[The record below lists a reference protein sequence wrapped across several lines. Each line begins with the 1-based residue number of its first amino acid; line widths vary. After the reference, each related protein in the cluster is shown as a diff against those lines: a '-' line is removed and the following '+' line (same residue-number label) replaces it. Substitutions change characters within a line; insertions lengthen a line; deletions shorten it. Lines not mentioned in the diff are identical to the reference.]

1 MKMQFEANR
10 FRESTC
16 WRNALKTTNVIAR
29 FAGRASSGNLVTA
42 DAVASGVKRFTMIL
56 PNDGGTK
63 LNSLWTTGF
72 ES

>member
-1 MKMQFEANR
+1 MKKRLEANHLQ
-10 FRESTC
+10 EDMC
-16 WRNALKTTNVIAR
+16 WRNASKTTNVIVR
-29 FAGRASSGNLVTA
+29 FAGPASFGNSAMV

-56 PNDGGTK
+56 LNDGGTK